1 MVYSKYPDSGYF
13 GQKGEI
19 ILLLG
24 VLLGLGIPAAVVYYF
39 MLGGKEKL
47 ALYLFNQKS
56 LAAKVKSLF
65 KKDMSSKCARS
76 TFYMNNDYDNG
87 YSQSEWLKLFKE
99 SITDK
104 EWDINS
110 EEYAE
115 AVAPF
120 INAVVVDDTGYYLR
134 RGMENLDRAYERFLP
149 GVNDQISLN
158 HFVEPYKYYKH
169 KITKQTQAEQNYKDT
184 SAEKGSSPLA
194 SMNAQRELFFA
205 QKRHRDAVYN
215 HKRFKG
221 SSLETFYELQEKEAY
236 AALLS
241 AQAKYDSRK

>member
-1 MVYSKYPDSGYF
+1 MEELKVMGLTL
-13 GQKGEI
+13 GAIVVAI
-19 ILLLG
+19 ILFANIG
-24 VLLGLGIPAAVVYYF
+24 KIRKAA
-39 MLGGKEKL
+39 LTATLKKK
-47 ALYLFNQKS
+47 N
-56 LAAKVKSLF
+56 AAKLSDMML
-65 KKDMSSKCARS
+65 KKDMSSKCARC

-99 SITDK
+99 DVIDK
-104 EWDINS
+104 ELDKDS

-120 INAVVVDDTGYYLR
+120 INAIVVGDTGYYLR